1 MLCIVNAA
9 LIGAD
14 DLGYSSWTSAL
25 RASRLLGLIAN
36 TLERQYF
43 FLSISSTHI
52 DNQSQALHCW
62 GLGTIPAKIRI
73 AAVLSPASIL
83 LIAASNLSDDM
94 IFPRVLLLWSLYRG
108 GTVTFKV

>member
-52 DNQSQALHCW
+52 DNQSQALSLLGSCYNPSQNSHC
-62 GLGTIPAKIRI
+62 GSFVARFDTLDCGI
-73 AAVLSPASIL
+73 
-83 LIAASNLSDDM
+83 
-94 IFPRVLLLWSLYRG
+94 
-108 GTVTFKV
+108 